1 MPFRQLRRGQLD
13 TLHVLS
19 TRKISS
25 TSSFFYPLYAI
36 ISILR
41 LLFRNISR
49 VIIFTTKREQEN
61 ENERKNFGVY
71 RCTNFYFI
79 TRETFDECTCTEDMT
94 LQLLNTLIIISLAFS
109 AYFNYLI

>member
-1 MPFRQLRRGQLD
+1 MSCQRGRSL
-13 TLHVLS
+13 LPAHFFILS
-19 TRKISS
+19 
-25 TSSFFYPLYAI
+25 AI

-71 RCTNFYFI
+71 RCINFYFI
-79 TRETFDECTCTEDMT
+79 TRETFDECTCTED
-94 LQLLNTLIIISLAFS
+94 IP
-109 AYFNYLI
+109 YNY